1 MLPVVERSAN
11 SPIIW
16 DMNVALLHYIV
27 HFSQG
32 QGCIFFTHIPGTLQ
46 GACDGK
52 ARGARTGLSAS
63 LPRFLLVTRENR
75 IWGKE
80 NCAPS
85 NIPRGFTSR
94 VFWTRALSFTPHT
107 HEGSV
112 PRPTLR
118 SLDELSQNE
127 SAFIRVLGPQSVPK
141 WEQDLCGL
149 LSKVATCQHHCLKFK
164 VQPIVI

>member
-1 MLPVVERSAN
+1 MWPSSTILYTSHRDRAVSFSPTSLGPCRVPVTTRPGEHGQDSLPLSQGSSWSQEKTGFEGKKTVLPVTFPGGS
-11 SPIIW
+11 
-16 DMNVALLHYIV
+16 H
-27 HFSQG
+27 QG
-32 QGCIFFTHIPGTLQ
+32 
-46 GACDGK
+46 
-52 ARGARTGLSAS
+52 
-63 LPRFLLVTRENR
+63 
-75 IWGKE
+75 
-80 NCAPS
+80 
-85 NIPRGFTSR
+85 
-94 VFWTRALSFTPHT
+94 TRALSFTPHT